1 MTRSMLIEGLLC
13 SSVVVALSACGKAPP
28 APPPQLPPQL
38 PPITIAAPPET
49 KVKAVMTLD
58 VSQDVNPDAN
68 GRPSPVVVHVY
79 QLRGD
84 AAFRRVEFFELMDD
98 GAKAL
103 GEVLISRDEFSL
115 QPGERRTLDVTV
127 ANEATFVGV
136 AAEYRAFRTAE
147 WRAIVAAP
155 RQAFTV
161 SVEKARVAV
170 AAGP

>member
-1 MTRSMLIEGLLC
+1 MKPSTRAEALLL
-13 SSVVVALSACGKAPP
+13 SAVAVALSACGKT
-28 APPPQLPPQL
+28 PPPQPPQL

-58 VSQDVNPDAN
+58 VSRDVNPDAS
-68 GRPSPVVVHVY
+68 GRPSPVIVHVY

-84 AAFRRVEFFELMDD
+84 AAFQRVEFFDLMDD
-98 GAKAL
+98 SVKAL

-115 QPGERRTLDVTV
+115 QPGERRMLDVTV
-127 ANEATFVGV
+127 ANEAAFVGV

-147 WRAIVAAP
+147 WRAIVPAP

-170 AAGP
+170 ALGP

>member
-1 MTRSMLIEGLLC
+1 
-13 SSVVVALSACGKAPP
+13 
-28 APPPQLPPQL
+28 
-38 PPITIAAPPET
+38 
-49 KVKAVMTLD
+49 MTLD
-58 VSQDVNPDAN
+58 VSRDVNPDAN

-84 AAFRRVEFFELMDD
+84 AAFQRVEFFDLMDD
-98 GAKAL
+98 SVKAL

-115 QPGERRTLDVTV
+115 QPGERRMLDVTV
-127 ANEATFVGV
+127 ANEAAFVGV

-147 WRAIVAAP
+147 WRAIVPAP

-170 AAGP
+170 ALGP

>member
-1 MTRSMLIEGLLC
+1 MKRSTFVETLLW
-13 SSVVVALSACGKAPP
+13 STALVVLPACGKTPP
-28 APPPQLPPQL
+28 VSPPQL

-58 VSQDVNPDAN
+58 VSRDVNPDAN

-84 AAFRRVEFFELMDD
+84 AAFHRVEFFELMDD
-98 GAKAL
+98 SVKAL

-127 ANEATFVGV
+127 ANEAAFVGV
-136 AAEYRAFRTAE
+136 AAEYRAFGTGRM
-147 WRAIVAAP
+147 
-155 RQAFTV
+155 
-161 SVEKARVAV
+161 ARDRCRP
-170 AAGP
+170 AAGLHHIGGESACGCCTGP